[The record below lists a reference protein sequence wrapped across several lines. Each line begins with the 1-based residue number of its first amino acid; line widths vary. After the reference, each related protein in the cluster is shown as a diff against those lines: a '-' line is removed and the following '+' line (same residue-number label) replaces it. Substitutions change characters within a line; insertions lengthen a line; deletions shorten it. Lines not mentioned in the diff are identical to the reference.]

1 MMGQP
6 VSLQSNM
13 EWHILA
19 LPRSHSV
26 VPPRP
31 CPPPPPLGLSF
42 PRNFLWKMTLF
53 MTLFSPS
60 EQIHIALQVPPYVH
74 VAGCV
79 DSVTLWTQEVS
90 EDSCALHR
98 CVLLFCV

>member
-1 MMGQP
+1 MTGQP
-6 VSLQSNM
+6 VCLQPNM

-42 PRNFLWKMTLF
+42 PGNFLWKMKV
-53 MTLFSPS
+53 MTLFSRS
-60 EQIHIALQVPPYVH
+60 EQMHIALQGPP
-74 VAGCV
+74 
-79 DSVTLWTQEVS
+79 
-90 EDSCALHR
+90 
-98 CVLLFCV
+98 